1 MVHLAPHSFIRK
13 FSEVKGVPPHAKG
26 LVSDTSEGA
35 QRGRGTSHL
44 RRKWRQL
51 LHTPFTMGLPSLNP
65 LQRRGTCHDPP
76 SAKGLC
82 LSPPFSEGVLLSIPS
97 PKGVYYTALTRVTIP
112 EKHFNLPNA
121 LHRSNILHMNLL
133 TTNTTICANRKAL
146 CK

>member
-1 MVHLAPHSFIRK
+1 MANFRSSRK

-26 LVSDTSEGA
+26 SVSDTSEGA
-35 QRGRGTSHL
+35 RRGSGPSHL
-44 RRKWRQL
+44 RRGWRQP
-51 LHTPFTMGLPSLNP
+51 LHTPFTGGLPSLNP

-97 PKGVYYTALTRVTIP
+97 LKGVHYTALSRVTIP
-112 EKHFNLPNA
+112 EKPFDLPNA

-133 TTNTTICANRKAL
+133 KTNTTVYANCKAL